1 MSPEIFKCFSLI
13 LSEALLFYWVLAF
26 LMKTIKFAKYTE
38 HGIGLRQLR
47 YGITGLL
54 ALLYGLLLAVEIN
67 VILGRVSS
75 SVCERGMVC
84 VCMYLCV
91 CVCHPSVFCVR
102 GHLFSSVCLNVSIL
116 SFPLLQ
122 SALPSFGLAC
132 LYAPVYWML
141 SIAAYRPVSEVDRRQ
156 NVLGCCESYRGV
168 MPKVGTRAR
177 VTSRFLHDSPV

>member
-67 VILGRVSS
+67 VILGRVSI
-75 SVCERGMVC
+75 SVGGGW
-84 VCMYLCV
+84 YLCV
-91 CVCHPSVFCVR
+91 PFCV
-102 GHLFSSVCLNVSIL
+102 SS
-116 SFPLLQ
+116 
-122 SALPSFGLAC
+122 
-132 LYAPVYWML
+132 
-141 SIAAYRPVSEVDRRQ
+141 
-156 NVLGCCESYRGV
+156 
-168 MPKVGTRAR
+168 
-177 VTSRFLHDSPV
+177 